1 MPTYQA
7 PVRDIEFLL
16 NDVFE
21 IGKYQN
27 LPRFSEATPDL
38 VSAIL
43 EEGAKIAQEV
53 LHPLNRTGDEEGC
66 HFEDGEVTT
75 PKGFKEAYETFT
87 EGGWAGL
94 TADPEYGG
102 QGLPN
107 ILGVAFLEMI
117 SAANISFG
125 TYPGLARGTYA
136 AIHKHGNDEQKATY
150 LPRLANGEWGGT
162 MNLTEPHSGTDL
174 GLMRTRA
181 EPQEDGS
188 YKITGTKIFIT
199 AGEHDLTDNIVHLV
213 LARLPD
219 APEGVRGISMF
230 LVPKFLVNEDGSL
243 GARNTASC
251 GSIESKMG
259 LKASATCVMNFDD
272 AIGHLIGGKNK
283 GLRAMFTMM
292 NEARLGVGVQGLGLS
307 EVAYQ
312 NARDYARE
320 RRQGRSLKGPA
331 EPDEAADPIIV
342 HPDVRKMLLTV
353 RAFNEGARALALW
366 MALNADL
373 AEIHPD
379 DDARRVADDLV
390 SLFMPVLKA
399 HLTDTGFESV
409 NWALQCFGGH
419 GYIRENG
426 MEQFV
431 RDARITQLYEG
442 TSGIQALDLVGRK
455 LPEHMGRLLRQ
466 FFHPVDRFLQ
476 DNRDDPALKDFV
488 MPLAKSFARL
498 QQATAWVAEQ
508 GLKDPEQ
515 AGAVAAD
522 YLKMFGLVALGFMW
536 ARMAKAS
543 SEKLSNGAGDGRQF
557 LESKLHVGRYY
568 MAKTLPETSSL
579 LSRIVAGKEA
589 LMALEADA
597 F

>member
-390 SLFMPVLKA
+390 SLIMPVLKA

>member
-1 MPTYQA
+1 MPIYQA

-16 NDVFE
+16 YDVFE

-53 LHPLNRTGDEEGC
+53 LQPLNRSGDEEGC

-75 PKGFKEAYETFT
+75 PKGFKAAYKTFT

-107 ILGVAFLEMI
+107 VLGIAFSEMI

-390 SLFMPVLKA
+390 SLIMPVLKA

-579 LSRIVAGKEA
+579 LSRIMAGKEA

>member
-1 MPTYQA
+1 MPIYQA

-16 NDVFE
+16 YDVFE

-390 SLFMPVLKA
+390 SLIMPVLKA

>member
-1 MPTYQA
+1 MPIYQA

-16 NDVFE
+16 YDVFE

-53 LHPLNRTGDEEGC
+53 LQPLNRSGDEEGC

-75 PKGFKEAYETFT
+75 PKGFKAAYKTFT

-107 ILGVAFLEMI
+107 VLGIAFSEMI

-390 SLFMPVLKA
+390 SLIMPVLKA

>member
-307 EVAYQ
+307 EGAYQ

-390 SLFMPVLKA
+390 SLIMPVLKA

>member
-53 LHPLNRTGDEEGC
+53 LQPLNRSGDEEGC

-75 PKGFKEAYETFT
+75 PKGFKAAYKTFT

-107 ILGVAFLEMI
+107 VLGIAFSEMI

-390 SLFMPVLKA
+390 SLIMPVLKA

>member
-1 MPTYQA
+1 
-7 PVRDIEFLL
+7 
-16 NDVFE
+16 
-21 IGKYQN
+21 
-27 LPRFSEATPDL
+27 
-38 VSAIL
+38 
-43 EEGAKIAQEV
+43 
-53 LHPLNRTGDEEGC
+53 
-66 HFEDGEVTT
+66 
-75 PKGFKEAYETFT
+75 
-87 EGGWAGL
+87 
-94 TADPEYGG
+94 
-102 QGLPN
+102 
-107 ILGVAFLEMI
+107 
-117 SAANISFG
+117 
-125 TYPGLARGTYA
+125 
-136 AIHKHGNDEQKATY
+136 
-150 LPRLANGEWGGT
+150 
-162 MNLTEPHSGTDL
+162 
-174 GLMRTRA
+174 
-181 EPQEDGS
+181 
-188 YKITGTKIFIT
+188 
-199 AGEHDLTDNIVHLV
+199 
-213 LARLPD
+213 
-219 APEGVRGISMF
+219 
-230 LVPKFLVNEDGSL
+230 
-243 GARNTASC
+243 
-251 GSIESKMG
+251 
-259 LKASATCVMNFDD
+259 
-272 AIGHLIGGKNK
+272 
-283 GLRAMFTMM
+283 
-292 NEARLGVGVQGLGLS
+292 
-307 EVAYQ
+307 
-312 NARDYARE
+312 
-320 RRQGRSLKGPA
+320 
-331 EPDEAADPIIV
+331 
-342 HPDVRKMLLTV
+342 MLLTV

-390 SLFMPVLKA
+390 SLIMPVLKA

-579 LSRIVAGKEA
+579 LSRIMAGKEA

>member
-1 MPTYQA
+1 
-7 PVRDIEFLL
+7 
-16 NDVFE
+16 
-21 IGKYQN
+21 
-27 LPRFSEATPDL
+27 
-38 VSAIL
+38 
-43 EEGAKIAQEV
+43 
-53 LHPLNRTGDEEGC
+53 
-66 HFEDGEVTT
+66 
-75 PKGFKEAYETFT
+75 
-87 EGGWAGL
+87 
-94 TADPEYGG
+94 
-102 QGLPN
+102 
-107 ILGVAFLEMI
+107 
-117 SAANISFG
+117 AANISFG

-390 SLFMPVLKA
+390 SLIMPVLKA

>member
-390 SLFMPVLKA
+390 SLIMPVLKA

-579 LSRIVAGKEA
+579 LSRIMAGKEA